1 METMSFKIMKAG
13 TFNNKKMIDGAL
25 PAYYL
30 PFWISVNV
38 KRGLHVCRGLGT
50 MENTSTKWP
59 AQPSPAHQC
68 QRLYN
73 QLHRHL
79 APDRGP
85 PPSTPAEM
93 ETNNTSHNIDKIK
106 CTFIACQSRKITRLM
121 KIFKGDFCPLL
132 LSSFNDIIR
141 ERIQCNVNVSG
152 NLPML
157 NNNVM
162 KWYWMLM
169 ICRRQPSE

>member
-1 METMSFKIMKAG
+1 MSAADWAQWR
-13 TFNNKKMIDGAL
+13 TPL
-25 PAYYL
+25 P
-30 PFWISVNV
+30 S
-38 KRGLHVCRGLGT
+38 G
-50 MENTSTKWP
+50 
-59 AQPSPAHQC
+59 QPSPA
-68 QRLYN
+68 
-73 QLHRHL
+73 QLTNVSGYTISYTDIWS
-79 APDRGP
+79 PTVGP

-93 ETNNTSHNIDKIK
+93 ETRDNIDKIK

-121 KIFKGDFCPLL
+121 KIFKGNFCLLL

-162 KWYWMLM
+162 K
-169 ICRRQPSE
+169 

>member
-1 METMSFKIMKAG
+1 ML
-13 TFNNKKMIDGAL
+13 DGAL

-59 AQPSPAHQC
+59 AQPSPA
-68 QRLYN
+68 
-73 QLHRHL
+73 QLTNVSGYTISYTDIW
-79 APDRGP
+79 PPTVGP

-93 ETNNTSHNIDKIK
+93 ETSHNIDKIK

-121 KIFKGDFCPLL
+121 KIFKGNFCLLL